1 MFADFADLDFADYT
15 AAIVTLDRNNNNN
28 AATTEKPMRNN
39 DDDDDELRAMM
50 WFDQLTAA
58 AASASASASAS
69 SWRSSSPS
77 PQPQH
82 QQRHHRCR
90 LVRDRKSSLFE
101 NGAPLTCVYGGG
113 GV

>member
-15 AAIVTLDRNNNNN
+15 AAIVTLDRDAVATATA
-28 AATTEKPMRNN
+28 AATTEKPTH
-39 DDDDDELRAMM
+39 DDELRAMM

-58 AASASASASAS
+58 SASASAPAC
-69 SWRSSSPS
+69 SWRSSASP
-77 PQPQH
+77 PH

-90 LVRDRKSSLFE
+90 VVRDRKSSFFE

-113 GV
+113 V